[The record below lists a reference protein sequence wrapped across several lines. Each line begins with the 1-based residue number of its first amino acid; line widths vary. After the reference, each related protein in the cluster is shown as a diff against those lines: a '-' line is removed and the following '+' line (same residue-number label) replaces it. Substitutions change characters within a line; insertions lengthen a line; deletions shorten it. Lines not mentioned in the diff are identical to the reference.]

1 MTAHVHA
8 WQPTIAPDYVC
19 TEAGCGAVAR
29 RGRHGGGIRVV
40 ARDAAEAEL
49 HDRTYSMLARTALA
63 EAEGWRR
70 DEGRQGDRSPAVDE
84 HLAGAREEDRRMP
97 TTRHAWDDRDEA
109 ALRAAVETVTAEPD
123 DDGPPAG
130 RHPRVLLWHAVAGI
144 LLGDGL
150 RVSPDACRTRWA
162 LMEERERRA
171 REAAELARQER
182 EDAVRLAAGDGQH
195 ADRTHRHIHA
205 ERRRRRPGA
214 GEDRPRDDARSSG
227 HGPGA
232 RPGAGAGVD
241 EARRQV
247 GYVTQ
252 ETSLFAGTV
261 RNNIARDLHDD
272 IGSTLSSINIMSQ
285 LAIQE
290 NARLSNGQENAG
302 THLKKI
308 ANHSASMMEKMS
320 DIVWSINPKNDSIEQ
335 VVIKMKEFAA
345 EMLEP
350 KNIDYSF
357 EIEDSIMAL
366 KLDVQKRKNIF
377 LIFKEAINNAA
388 KYSEGNKLTASL

>member
-182 EDAVRLAAGDGQH
+182 EDAVRLAAGDGGVQ
-195 ADRTHRHIHA
+195 A
-205 ERRRRRPGA
+205 PA
-214 GEDRPRDDARSSG
+214 GQDA
-227 HGPGA
+227 A
-232 RPGAGAGVD
+232 RVVVD
-241 EARRQV
+241 PDAW
-247 GYVTQ
+247 
-252 ETSLFAGTV
+252 A
-261 RNNIARDLHDD
+261 A
-272 IGSTLSSINIMSQ
+272 
-285 LAIQE
+285 LAI
-290 NARLSNGQENAG
+290 R
-302 THLKKI
+302 I
-308 ANHSASMMEKMS
+308 AAWEA
-320 DIVWSINPKNDSIEQ
+320 E
-335 VVIKMKEFAA
+335 AA
-345 EMLEP
+345 DE
-350 KNIDYSF
+350 
-357 EIEDSIMAL
+357 
-366 KLDVQKRKNIF
+366 
-377 LIFKEAINNAA
+377 
-388 KYSEGNKLTASL
+388 LTAALCGLRSDVGGLDLRVRAWEGRLERIEALLAALAAAWDVTP